1 MLQIAN
7 LKIICTDQILPKS
20 FQNYKVCLFDHHL
33 PKQVF
38 SLSLTVLG
46 YLISFAFYFFIRKK
60 YEDLSQRE
68 KPTKS
73 AKAHKREVE
82 AEYNR

>member
-1 MLQIAN
+1 M
-7 LKIICTDQILPKS
+7 
-20 FQNYKVCLFDHHL
+20 FDHHL
-33 PKQVF
+33 LKLSFLHCPK
-38 SLSLTVLG
+38 LCEG
-46 YLISFAFYFFIRKK
+46 YLISFALLLFFIRKK

-68 KPTKS
+68 KPAKS